1 MTAVWFNVLF
11 GDSRDKWDPDLMPDD
26 RVTHFW
32 VDDQDVARWFFDH
45 REEIG
50 FGFHGGGIVWD
61 SFLLFDPDS
70 EWENFPGHL
79 EEFGYTVFADR
90 ENLRSGLELIWDRVD

>member
-61 SFLLFDPDS
+61 SSCSSALIASGKTSPATS
-70 EWENFPGHL
+70 
-79 EEFGYTVFADR
+79 
-90 ENLRSGLELIWDRVD
+90 RSSVTRSSQTGRI